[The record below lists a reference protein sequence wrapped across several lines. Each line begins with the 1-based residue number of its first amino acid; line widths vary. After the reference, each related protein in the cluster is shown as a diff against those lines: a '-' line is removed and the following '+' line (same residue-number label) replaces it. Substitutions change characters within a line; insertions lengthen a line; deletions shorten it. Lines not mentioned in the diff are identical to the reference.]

1 VLHYTGGILKRAKVS
16 VPAHHDAS
24 ESSHSQD
31 IDMPIPA
38 FLKALGSSAPTP
50 GGGAASAVVG
60 ATAAALAE
68 MVAQLTAG
76 KPAYAAVDEDM
87 RAVMEEAERLRHE
100 LLELVEADER
110 GFAEVTSALRLPK
123 ATPAEKAVR
132 AAAVQKALVVAMQ
145 APLRV
150 MEVCGRVLAL
160 ALDVARQG
168 NRNLASDAG
177 CAAIFG
183 EAAVRAAGLNV
194 LANVVLLDDEA
205 KAGSARGQV
214 TQHISLAEE
223 ARRQV
228 MRLVDPRLERAG
240 GSN

>member
-1 VLHYTGGILKRAKVS
+1 LKRAKIR
-16 VPAHHDAS
+16 VPAHHNAS
-24 ESSHSQD
+24 ESNYSRD
-31 IDMPIPA
+31 IDLSIDA
-38 FLKALGSSAPTP
+38 FLEALGSPAPAP

-87 RAVMEEAERLRHE
+87 RAVMEESERLRHE

-110 GFAEVTSALRLPK
+110 GFAEVTSAYRLPR
-123 ATPAEKAVR
+123 ATPTEKAAREV
-132 AAAVQKALVVAMQ
+132 AVQKALVVAMR

-150 MEVCGRVLAL
+150 MEVSGRVLAL

-177 CAAIFG
+177 CAAVFG

-194 LANVVLLDDEA
+194 LANVVLLDDEVEA
-205 KAGSARGQV
+205 RSVRGQV
-214 TQHISLAEE
+214 AQHIALAEE

-228 MRLVDPRLERAG
+228 MRLVDSRLERAG